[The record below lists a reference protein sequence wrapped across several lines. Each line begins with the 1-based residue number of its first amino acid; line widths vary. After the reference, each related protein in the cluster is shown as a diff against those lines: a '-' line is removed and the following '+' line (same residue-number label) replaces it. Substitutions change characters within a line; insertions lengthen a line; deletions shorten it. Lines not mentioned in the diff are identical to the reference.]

1 MSKRGLS
8 ARLYAPNQTLI
19 MVNARL
25 PQGNLAAANA
35 AGRPR
40 PTVGRNRA
48 SRSPNQNAHL
58 LSQMGDWSPSGWWGH
73 DACGRAFRIE
83 GLALRLTV
91 GRRGRTRAVLRHEL
105 VELFLVLGV
114 TQPVEE
120 ILEFGLLLFE
130 AL

>member
-1 MSKRGLS
+1 MRGYHRGIWLRQMRRAGS
-8 ARLYAPNQTLI
+8 DRRLAGTGLPEAQTNRPPAVADGRLVAVRLVGAR
-19 MVNARL
+19 RL
-25 PQGNLAAANA
+25 
-35 AGRPR
+35 RP
-40 PTVGRNRA
+40 
-48 SRSPNQNAHL
+48 SLQ
-58 LSQMGDWSPSGWWGH
+58 
-73 DACGRAFRIE
+73 IE